1 MSEHTRLSTQI
12 ARSVNQFNCF
22 QDGLS
27 YEAVWKSSEKTTD
40 FSCILSYLK
49 QNQTPFSLGRK
60 RNVLLRVCF
69 SLEIRSSTNFSSNY
83 LWRTYLLS
91 LILQRLP
98 CSVSLALFSLSY
110 IGSFY
115 VWQFFY
121 YQISFWIRFPPCL
134 ITSVLL
140 CVCSLFLF
148 PSDNSLISRFGF
160 AFVSCFLVLF
170 SWVLFLLFYLFFSC
184 QGLLFFLPLLSKG
197 IYLAFV

>member
-121 YQISFWIRFPPCL
+121 YQISFWIRFPPVSLLLSCSVFVL
-134 ITSVLL
+134 FFFSRLTILLLVDLVLL
-140 CVCSLFLF
+140 LFHAFWFYSLGSYF
-148 PSDNSLISRFGF
+148 
-160 AFVSCFLVLF
+160 CFFTCF
-170 SWVLFLLFYLFFSC
+170 SPVKASFSFC
-184 QGLLFFLPLLSKG
+184 LSSQKV
-197 IYLAFV
+197 YT